1 MVEWLIENKLFA
13 NRNKLQAILLDKQNT
28 DYTATKLT
36 AGSEEIQV
44 VSSVDVIGVTIDY
57 KLNFDLHIDRICKSA
72 SKSNQLNAES
82 CLRSEERKALINNFV
97 LSNFHY
103 CPLV

>member
-1 MVEWLIENKLFA
+1 MVEWLIENKLFV
-13 NRNKLQAILLDKQNT
+13 NRNKFQAILLDKQNT

-72 SKSNQLNAES
+72 SKSNQLNAER
-82 CLRSEERKALINNFV
+82 LFEIRGKKDTNK
-97 LSNFHY
+97 
-103 CPLV
+103 

>member
-1 MVEWLIENKLFA
+1 MVEWLIENKLFV
-13 NRNKLQAILLDKQNT
+13 NRNKFQAILLDKQNT

-44 VSSVDVIGVTIDY
+44 VSSVDVTGVTIDY

-72 SKSNQLNAES
+72 SKSNQLNAER
-82 CLRSEERKALINNFV
+82 LFEIRGKKDTNK
-97 LSNFHY
+97 
-103 CPLV
+103 

>member
-1 MVEWLIENKLFA
+1 MVEWLIENKLFV
-13 NRNKLQAILLDKQNT
+13 NRNKFQAILLDKQNT

-72 SKSNQLNAES
+72 SKSNQLNAER
-82 CLRSEERKALINNFV
+82 LFEIRGKKGTNK
-97 LSNFHY
+97 
-103 CPLV
+103 